1 MLKPPCLQWR
11 GLICFKKQC
20 WTLFPHDDYLYSL
33 KCGLEDIDA
42 TSYSLLSFA
51 QWQASHHACM
61 HPFWPTCRPKP
72 EATQGTTLWPSES
85 SPSQGRSA
93 LLTHEVNLRKEPVM
107 PDSPKV
113 GKEKCKL
120 WLVCETLLSLLSAE
134 RSISVCF
141 PTNVLST
148 NKVYWVITCTNSQ
161 WEIRCWNIVLRLE
174 SGYALVITLLQS

>member
-1 MLKPPCLQWR
+1 MLDIISSWWLPLQSEMWLGGYRCHILFSFIVCPMAGITPCVHAPFLANASAKAR
-11 GLICFKKQC
+11 GH
-20 WTLFPHDDYLYSL
+20 TGH
-33 KCGLEDIDA
+33 
-42 TSYSLLSFA
+42 SFVA
-51 QWQASHHACM
+51 IWIFSKSGEVCLVDTWSQSEKRACYA
-61 HPFWPTCRPKP
+61 R
-72 EATQGTTLWPSES
+72 L
-85 SPSQGRSA
+85 
-93 LLTHEVNLRKEPVM
+93 
-107 PDSPKV
+107 PKV

>member
-1 MLKPPCLQWR
+1 MLKPPCLRWR

-51 QWQASHHACM
+51 QWQASHRACM
-61 HPFWPTCRPKP
+61 HPFWPTHRRKP

-120 WLVCETLLSLLSAE
+120 WWFV
-134 RSISVCF
+134 R
-141 PTNVLST
+141 
-148 NKVYWVITCTNSQ
+148 
-161 WEIRCWNIVLRLE
+161 RCCLC
-174 SGYALVITLLQS
+174 